1 MRAYRRD
8 FDKTNYLPF
17 LIKSKEFLEKYN
29 EIWERVRNTIKKD
42 LIVSETVYNEKYKT
56 KTKSYEGKI
65 STNILVDRIPRKGS

>member
-42 LIVSETVYNEKYKT
+42 LIVRLFTMKNTKLKQNLMKEK
-56 KTKSYEGKI
+56 SAQI
-65 STNILVDRIPRKGS
+65 FL